1 MAIIVEIVGK
11 SEQNEEIYRQ
21 ITEKEYEK
29 YEELEN
35 EILLISRNL

>member
-1 MAIIVEIVGK
+1 MAIIVELVGK
-11 SEQNEEIYRQ
+11 SKQNEEIYRQ

-35 EILLISRNL
+35 EILFISRNL